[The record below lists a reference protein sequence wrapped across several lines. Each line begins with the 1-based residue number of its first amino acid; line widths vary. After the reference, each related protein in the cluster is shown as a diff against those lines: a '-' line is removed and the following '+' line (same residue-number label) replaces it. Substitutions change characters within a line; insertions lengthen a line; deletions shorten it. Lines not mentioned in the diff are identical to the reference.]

1 MTNEEIREKIASL
14 ESDKEEL
21 LDHLDKINYLES
33 KRQLKKA
40 ELKEEAD
47 IRKEI
52 QEIDKKLLSLKD
64 QLLNNKKESTFG
76 QRLALSLGVICLC
89 GVIGVFIGKTA
100 KKNCAPVQSNSNVK
114 SISITAAPEVT
125 PKNATVNA
133 TVVPVTLAPTAVP
146 TLEPTAVPTL
156 EPTAVPTPEPTAE
169 PVLVDVTNDEDV
181 ARAAN
186 KVYEENVMPVL
197 SENPSLSRF
206 ASPEV
211 IEDVIRMVGRELPK
225 NSKYNDYTI
234 SQTANIMNEVFA
246 NQGNGNVLYP
256 VRYSNLFP
264 EGSLEAEYIKSYED
278 IYDQIDAYRAEGNG
292 DGVIEQTGHLGT
304 KIWNEWA
311 LAGLYGDWNPY
322 LFPAEEHYFLLQMA
336 VAPYSNHVDE
346 WFQANDLVACFKSC
360 RKVNEKGEVMFGEN
374 GEPLYEQTA
383 VKDLIEALYMGTST
397 NGRFSIMRDNKVIN
411 VFAETF
417 ADARNYFDSKA
428 NVKVKGLN

>member
-1 MTNEEIREKIASL
+1 
-14 ESDKEEL
+14 
-21 LDHLDKINYLES
+21 
-33 KRQLKKA
+33 
-40 ELKEEAD
+40 
-47 IRKEI
+47 
-52 QEIDKKLLSLKD
+52 
-64 QLLNNKKESTFG
+64 
-76 QRLALSLGVICLC
+76 
-89 GVIGVFIGKTA
+89 
-100 KKNCAPVQSNSNVK
+100 
-114 SISITAAPEVT
+114 
-125 PKNATVNA
+125 
-133 TVVPVTLAPTAVP
+133 
-146 TLEPTAVPTL
+146 
-156 EPTAVPTPEPTAE
+156 
-169 PVLVDVTNDEDV
+169 
-181 ARAAN
+181 
-186 KVYEENVMPVL
+186 MPVL

-336 VAPYSNHVDE
+336 VAPYANHVDE
-346 WFQANDLVACFKSC
+346 WLQANDLVACFNSC
-360 RKVNEKGEVMFGEN
+360 RKIDENGQVMFDEN

-397 NGRFSIMRDNKVIN
+397 NGKFAIYRDNKVIN
-411 VFAETF
+411 VFAEAF
-417 ADARNYFDSKA
+417 ADAKNYFDAKA

>member
-21 LDHLDKINYLES
+21 LDHLDKINYLGS

-133 TVVPVTLAPTAVP
+133 TVVPATLA
-146 TLEPTAVPTL
+146 PTAVPTL

-186 KVYEENVMPVL
+186 IIYNEDVKPMLEKL
-197 SENPSLSRF
+197 DNPALNDF
-206 ASPEV
+206 FTVEA
-211 IEDVIRMVGRELPK
+211 IEDIIRMVNAELPAY
-225 NSKYNDYTI
+225 SDYNEYTI
-234 SQTANIMNEVFA
+234 GGTANTMNDMFA
-246 NQGNGNVLYP
+246 NQGNHNDLYP
-256 VRYSNLFP
+256 MDFSKLYP
-264 EGSLEAEYIKSYED
+264 TGSAEAKYIQTYDD
-278 IYDQIDAYRAEGNG
+278 IYRQIAIYRAEGNG
-292 DGVIEQTGHLGT
+292 DGVVEQVGLLGS
-304 KIWNEWA
+304 KVYNEWH
-311 LAGLYGDWNPY
+311 LAGMYGGYNPY
-322 LFPAEEHYFLLQMA
+322 LFPAEERYFLLQA
-336 VAPYSNHVDE
+336 ATSRFSNYVRE
-346 WFQANDLVACFKSC
+346 YLESNDLTVCIPTC
-360 RKVNEKGEVMFGEN
+360 YDVENEEHKLVEVRDIF
-374 GEPLYEQTA
+374 
-383 VKDLIEALYMGTST
+383 EALYMGTSR
-397 NGRFSIMRDNKVIN
+397 NKAISIVDETGNVIN

-417 ADARNYFDSKA
+417 ADARNYLDARA
-428 NVKVKGLN
+428 NVKVKSLG

>member
-21 LDHLDKINYLES
+21 LDHLDKINYLGS

-133 TVVPVTLAPTAVP
+133 TVVPATLA
-146 TLEPTAVPTL
+146 PTAVPTL

-186 KVYEENVMPVL
+186 IIYNEDVKPMLEKLN
-197 SENPSLSRF
+197 NPALNDF
-206 ASPEV
+206 FTVEA
-211 IEDVIRMVGRELPK
+211 IEDIIRMVNAELPAY
-225 NSKYNDYTI
+225 SDYNEYTI
-234 SQTANIMNEVFA
+234 GGTANTMNDMFA
-246 NQGNGNVLYP
+246 NQGNHNDLYP
-256 VRYSNLFP
+256 MDFSKLYP
-264 EGSLEAEYIKSYED
+264 TGSAEAKYIQTYDD
-278 IYDQIDAYRAEGNG
+278 IYRQIAIYRAEGNG
-292 DGVIEQTGHLGT
+292 DGVVEQVGLLGS
-304 KIWNEWA
+304 KVYNEWH
-311 LAGLYGDWNPY
+311 LAGMYGGYNPY
-322 LFPAEEHYFLLQMA
+322 LFPAEERYFLLQA
-336 VAPYSNHVDE
+336 ATSRFSNYVRE
-346 WFQANDLVACFKSC
+346 YLESNDLTVCIPTC
-360 RKVNEKGEVMFGEN
+360 YDVENEEHKLVEVRDIF
-374 GEPLYEQTA
+374 
-383 VKDLIEALYMGTST
+383 EALYMGTSR
-397 NGRFSIMRDNKVIN
+397 NKAISIVDETGNVIN

-417 ADARNYFDSKA
+417 ADARNYLDARA
-428 NVKVKGLN
+428 NVKVKSLG

>member
-21 LDHLDKINYLES
+21 LDHLDKINYLGS

-100 KKNCAPVQSNSNVK
+100 KKNCAPVQYNSNVK

-146 TLEPTAVPTL
+146 TPFVF
-156 EPTAVPTPEPTAE
+156 
-169 PVLVDVTNDEDV
+169 DVKDDEEV
-181 ARAAN
+181 VEVAN

-234 SQTANIMNEVFA
+234 GQTANIMNEVFA

-336 VAPYSNHVDE
+336 VAPYANHVDE
-346 WFQANDLVACFKSC
+346 WLQANDLVA
-360 RKVNEKGEVMFGEN
+360 
-374 GEPLYEQTA
+374 
-383 VKDLIEALYMGTST
+383 
-397 NGRFSIMRDNKVIN
+397 
-411 VFAETF
+411 
-417 ADARNYFDSKA
+417 
-428 NVKVKGLN
+428 